1 MNNIYEDNLESI
13 LDAIDAIETRG
24 YIGEMDGLDFL
35 KNASQTKFTSMPKK
49 SYDYLM
55 DIIES
60 KKETLLPKIDNIL
73 SNLNQVINKLDRFKE
88 KLVKDK
94 ERLDTMTNEFQQA
107 TNKLVTNVNNAYL
120 NTGNTLS
127 KIALRALPESD
138 EELLNQIDDALNKTN
153 LSTDEKRNAKNEYIT
168 VIKTESRKGGRKRK
182 SNRTRRHKIHRK
194 T

>member
-127 KIALRALPESD
+127 KIALRALPTDDKLMD
-138 EELLNQIDDALNKTN
+138 ELDNAVKNLNLTEE
-153 LSTDEKRNAKNEYIT
+153 EKQNVKNEYMN
-168 VIKTESRKGGRKRK
+168 VVRTERNKGGRKRK
-182 SNRTRRHKIHRK
+182 GNRTRRHKKWNRY
-194 T
+194 